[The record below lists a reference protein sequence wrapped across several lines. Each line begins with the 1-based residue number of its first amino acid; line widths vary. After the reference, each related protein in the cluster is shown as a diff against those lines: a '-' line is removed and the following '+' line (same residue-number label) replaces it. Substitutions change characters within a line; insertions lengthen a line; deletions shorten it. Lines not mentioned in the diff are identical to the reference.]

1 MQQQQEKH
9 FQWQQRTFY
18 KLKDALQI
26 IKGTSTTETLWKKK
40 QINKTAWNKQRVDGG
55 KRKKKAG
62 MVQLHR
68 GISRGSIFFNVL
80 ECTVQKRSK

>member
-55 KRKKKAG
+55 KRKKKGRYGATA
-62 MVQLHR
+62 QR
-68 GISRGSIFFNVL
+68 YQQGIDIFQCPRVYCAK
-80 ECTVQKRSK
+80 EK